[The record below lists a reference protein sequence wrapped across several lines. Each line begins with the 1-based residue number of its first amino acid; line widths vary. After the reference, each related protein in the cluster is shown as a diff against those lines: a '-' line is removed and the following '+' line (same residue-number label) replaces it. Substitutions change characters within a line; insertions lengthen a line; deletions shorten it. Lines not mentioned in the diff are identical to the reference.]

1 MDDEGISSGLSSLAL
16 YELGHLDGEVQR
28 RHDNVVS
35 SFSARLRGRVPV
47 NVGAVLAHNQVLYQN
62 SVALWHDN
70 QELRRLVVELQHE
83 LQSQYENK
91 CEWIAY
97 GKAVAAERDILLA
110 EKTGRYDDIPW

>member
-1 MDDEGISSGLSSLAL
+1 MDENGISSGLGSLAL
-16 YELGHLDGEVQR
+16 FEMGRQDERWRQR
-28 RHDNVVS
+28 QDDAVS
-35 SFSARLRGRVPV
+35 AFSARLRGYVTV
-47 NVGAVLAHNQVLYQN
+47 DVDTVLAHNKALYQN

-97 GKAVAAERDILLA
+97 GKAVAVERDTLLA
-110 EKTGRYDDIPW
+110 EKAGRYDDIPW